1 MLLFEDTR
9 PGNPFVPPAL
19 MRCEL
24 GALFFLECPFSSS
37 SSADWR
43 RIVALIFLSSSPS
56 PFLDVAASP
65 FGVFRDDRAESDWNH
80 VDVIYYYYT
89 IIISSKAPS
98 ASSSV
103 VRRPPPPKFFFK
115 EMRDFSKKHKRIFKR
130 GTTNGV
136 DDVALISRLYHRGSG
151 YSGGG
156 GGNGGPFFFQRDE
169 RSRAG
174 AFCFCVG
181 QISSLF
187 SYY

>member
-1 MLLFEDTR
+1 
-9 PGNPFVPPAL
+9 
-19 MRCEL
+19 
-24 GALFFLECPFSSS
+24 
-37 SSADWR
+37 
-43 RIVALIFLSSSPS
+43 
-56 PFLDVAASP
+56 
-65 FGVFRDDRAESDWNH
+65 
-80 VDVIYYYYT
+80 
-89 IIISSKAPS
+89 
-98 ASSSV
+98 
-103 VRRPPPPKFFFK
+103 
-115 EMRDFSKKHKRIFKR
+115 MRDFSKKHKRIFKR

>member
-56 PFLDVAASP
+56 PSLDVAASP

-80 VDVIYYYYT
+80 VDVIYYYCA
-89 IIISSKAPS
+89 IIYLFKSTERV
-98 ASSSV
+98 V
-103 VRRPPPPKFFFK
+103 VRRPSSSS
-115 EMRDFSKKHKRIFKR
+115 SKS
-130 GTTNGV
+130 
-136 DDVALISRLYHRGSG
+136 LL
-151 YSGGG
+151 
-156 GGNGGPFFFQRDE
+156 QRDE
-169 RSRAG
+169 G
-174 AFCFCVG
+174 FF
-181 QISSLF
+181 QKTQKNF
-187 SYY
+187 

>member
-1 MLLFEDTR
+1 MLLFEETR

-80 VDVIYYYYT
+80 VDVIYYYYA
-89 IIISSKAPS
+89 IIYLFKSTERV
-98 ASSSV
+98 V
-103 VRRPPPPKFFFK
+103 VRRPSSSS
-115 EMRDFSKKHKRIFKR
+115 SK
-130 GTTNGV
+130 
-136 DDVALISRLYHRGSG
+136 
-151 YSGGG
+151 
-156 GGNGGPFFFQRDE
+156 
-169 RSRAG
+169 
-174 AFCFCVG
+174 
-181 QISSLF
+181 ISSSKRRGIFPKNTKEFLKEERRTVSTTSLLF
-187 SYY
+187 RVFYRRSWL